1 MKKDKNWDGQT
12 KANPLGI
19 RIFMFLISNVG
30 VIPAYI
36 LLFFISGYY
45 TFFKNWHHKK
55 VLKAYRSKLGL
66 KTNIFHVYK
75 HNFSFGLNM
84 IDRFAH
90 IAGKKSP
97 FDFLC
102 IGEENFR
109 DALAKNKGLILL
121 SAHIGNQEI
130 AGDVLSEHISFTKIN
145 FLMLDNESKEIK
157 KIFSRVSNNRQ
168 VNIIPTNSDGMDMMI
183 KVKKAL
189 DNNEIVCMLGDRVMG
204 AEPHIE
210 LEFLGKM
217 AKFPTSPFN
226 VAAITGSP
234 IITAATI
241 KTGVYKYTQKVYNF
255 ISFEKI
261 PRSMRQEHI
270 KNSMK
275 TYVSILEDMVK
286 NNPYSWFNFYDYW
299 EEIS

>member
-1 MKKDKNWDGQT
+1 MTKEKKWDGQT

-36 LLFFISGYY
+36 LLCFISGYY
-45 TFFKNWHHKK
+45 TLFRNWSHKK
-55 VLKAYRSKLGL
+55 VIKAYRSKLGL
-66 KTNIFHVYK
+66 KTNIFHIYK

-97 FDFLC
+97 FKFLC
-102 IGEENFR
+102 IGEEYFNE
-109 DALAKNKGLILL
+109 ALSKNKGLILL

-130 AGDVLSEHISFTKIN
+130 AGDVLSEHINFTKIN
-145 FLMLDNESKEIK
+145 FLMLDNETKEIK
-157 KIFSRVSNNRQ
+157 KIFSRVTNNRL

-204 AEPHIE
+204 KEPNIE
-210 LEFLGKM
+210 LEFLGKK

-226 VAAITGSP
+226 VAVLTGSP
-234 IITAATI
+234 IITAATV
-241 KTGVYKYTQKVYNF
+241 KTGTYKYTQKVYNY
-255 ISFEKI
+255 ISFENI
-261 PRSMRQEHI
+261 PRNQRQEHI
-270 KNSMK
+270 IKAMK
-275 TYVSILEDMVK
+275 QYVLILEDMVK
-286 NNPYSWFNFYDYW
+286 TNPYSWFNFYDYW
-299 EEIS
+299 EELK